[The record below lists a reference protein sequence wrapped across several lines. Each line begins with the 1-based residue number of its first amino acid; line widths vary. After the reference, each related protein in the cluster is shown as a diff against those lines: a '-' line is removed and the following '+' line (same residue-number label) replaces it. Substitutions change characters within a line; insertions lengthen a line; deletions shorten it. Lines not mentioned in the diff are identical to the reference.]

1 MPGLFGGQRVPK
13 DDARVEAY
21 GEIDELNAVLGLAM
35 GQLASEDLPE
45 VARRL
50 RVLQGDLFVLGANL
64 ATPAPEDGGRP
75 NDYIPPLTG
84 ERVVEMERWIDEA
97 EIEISPLTSFILP
110 AGTAGAATLHLAR
123 TVCRR
128 AERRLITLGQR
139 ATIDPACLRFLN
151 RLSDLLF
158 VWARLAN
165 HRAGVPDIPWEREEP
180 RRRAANRPDQY
191 PAGSAAGATGDAAA
205 VRASWLPSPRRR

>member
-1 MPGLFGGQRVPK
+1 MKIYTRTGDRGETGLFGGQRVSK
-13 DDARVEAY
+13 DHARVEAY
-21 GEIDELNAVLGLAM
+21 GEVDELNAVLGLAM
-35 GQLASEDLPE
+35 GQLATEDMPE

-75 NDYIPPLTG
+75 SNHIPPLPR
-84 ERVVEMERWIDEA
+84 ERIAEMEGWIDAA
-97 EIEISPLTSFILP
+97 EEELAPLTSFILP
-110 AGTAGAATLHLAR
+110 AGTTGAATLHLAR

-128 AERRLITLGQR
+128 AERRLISLARQ
-139 ATIDPACLRFLN
+139 ATVDADCIRFLN

-165 HRAGVPDIPWEREEP
+165 QRVGVPDIPWEPED
-180 RRRAANRPDQY
+180 RRSRKGVD
-191 PAGSAAGATGDAAA
+191 
-205 VRASWLPSPRRR
+205 

>member
-1 MPGLFGGQRVPK
+1 MKIYTRRGDSGETGLFGGQRVPK
-13 DDARVEAY
+13 NHARVEAY
-21 GEIDELNAVLGLAM
+21 GEVDELNAVLGLAM
-35 GQLASEDLPE
+35 GQLGTEDMPE

-75 NDYIPPLTG
+75 NDHIPALPRG
-84 ERVVEMERWIDEA
+84 RIVEMEEWIDAAEA
-97 EIEISPLTSFILP
+97 ELSPLTTFILP
-110 AGTAGAATLHLAR
+110 AGTTGAGTLHLAR

-128 AERRLITLGQR
+128 AERRLISLAR
-139 ATIDPACLRFLN
+139 SATIDPDCIRFLN

-165 HRAGVPDIPWEREEP
+165 QRAGVPDIPWEPEEGDGRV
-180 RRRAANRPDQY
+180 RRD
-191 PAGSAAGATGDAAA
+191 
-205 VRASWLPSPRRR
+205 

>member
-1 MPGLFGGQRVPK
+1 MKIYTRTGDRGETGLFGGQRVRK
-13 DDARVEAY
+13 DDVRVEAC
-21 GEIDELNAVLGLAM
+21 GTVDELNAVLGQAM
-35 GQLASEDLPE
+35 GHLGNEDMPE

-50 RVLQGDLFVLGANL
+50 RVLQGDLFILGANL

-75 NDYIPPLTG
+75 NDYIPPLDG

-97 EIEISPLTSFILP
+97 ESEIAPLTSFILP

-128 AERRLITLGQR
+128 AERRLISLGAS
-139 ATIDPACLRFLN
+139 ATIDPECLRFLN

-180 RRRAANRPDQY
+180 RRRDAGRPEHD
-191 PAGSAAGATGDAAA
+191 PPGGIDT
-205 VRASWLPSPRRR
+205 P

>member
-1 MPGLFGGQRVPK
+1 MKIYTRTGDRGETGLFGGRRVPK

-35 GQLASEDLPE
+35 GQLASEDMPE

-50 RVLQGDLFVLGANL
+50 RVLQGDLFALGAIL

-75 NDYIPPLTG
+75 NDHIPPLPR
-84 ERVVEMERWIDEA
+84 ERIAEMEGWIDAAEA
-97 EIEISPLTSFILP
+97 ELTPLTSFILP
-110 AGTAGAATLHLAR
+110 AGTTGAGMMHLAR

-128 AERRLITLGQR
+128 AERRLISLARG
-139 ATIDPACLRFLN
+139 ATIDPDCLRFVN

-165 HRAGVPDIPWEREEP
+165 QRAGVPDIPWEQEDG
-180 RRRAANRPDQY
+180 RRR
-191 PAGSAAGATGDAAA
+191 
-205 VRASWLPSPRRR
+205 SPGE

>member
-1 MPGLFGGQRVPK
+1 MKIYTRTGDQGETGLFGGQRVPK

-50 RVLQGDLFVLGANL
+50 RILQGDLFVLGSNL
-64 ATPAPEDGGRP
+64 ATPAPADGGRP
-75 NDYIPPLTG
+75 NDHIPALPRKRIG
-84 ERVVEMERWIDEA
+84 EMEAWIDAA
-97 EIEISPLTSFILP
+97 EGELSPLTAFILP
-110 AGTAGAATLHLAR
+110 AGTTGCATLHVAR

-128 AERRLITLGQR
+128 AERRLISLARG
-139 ATIDPACLRFLN
+139 ATIDPDCIRFLN

-165 HRAGVPDIPWEREEP
+165 HRAGVPDIPWERED
-180 RRRAANRPDQY
+180 RRSSREII
-191 PAGSAAGATGDAAA
+191 
-205 VRASWLPSPRRR
+205 

>member
-1 MPGLFGGQRVPK
+1 MKIYTRRGDSGETGLFGGQRVPK
-13 DDARVEAY
+13 NHARVEAY
-21 GEIDELNAVLGLAM
+21 GEVDELNAVLGLAM
-35 GQLASEDLPE
+35 GQLGTEDMPE

-75 NDYIPPLTG
+75 NDHIPSLP
-84 ERVVEMERWIDEA
+84 RNRIVEMEEWIDAAEA
-97 EIEISPLTSFILP
+97 ELSPLTTFILP
-110 AGTAGAATLHLAR
+110 AGTTGAGTLHLAR

-128 AERRLITLGQR
+128 AERRLLSLAR
-139 ATIDPACLRFLN
+139 SATIDPDCVRFLN

-165 HRAGVPDIPWEREEP
+165 QRAGVPDIPWEPGE
-180 RRRAANRPDQY
+180 
-191 PAGSAAGATGDAAA
+191 GDGR
-205 VRASWLPSPRRR
+205 VQRD